1 MVMIHILNKDNALR
15 PVRKNQGCV
24 CNEGGA
30 SVLVGQQL
38 SDTNHYKLSAE
49 QTIVEEKSGV

>member
-1 MVMIHILNKDNALR
+1 MIHILNKDNALR